1 MALEQRKRSC
11 LDAMGVTVWE
21 RRALASCNPRSVVGA
36 AVSTASAAREA
47 APRSADVVSPAAA
60 SEADLLALEQI
71 VNGCVRCELHATR
84 KQTVFGVGAAN
95 ARLMIIGE
103 APGADEDR
111 VGEPFVGRAG
121 RLLNAML
128 LAIGLERERVYI
140 ANIVKCRPPK
150 NRDPKPEETARCGEY
165 LKRQIELVAPK
176 VILAA
181 GRVAAQNVLGTTSAI
196 GRLRGQVH
204 RDPVSGTPVVV
215 TYHPAY
221 LLRSPAEKRKSWE
234 DLKRAHRLL
243 SETP

>member
-1 MALEQRKRSC
+1 
-11 LDAMGVTVWE
+11 MGVTVWE
-21 RRALASCNPRSVVGA
+21 RRAPASGDRQSIVGA
-36 AVSTASAAREA
+36 ATSMPPADRNFDARSSDP
-47 APRSADVVSPAAA
+47 APPAAA
-60 SEADLLALEQI
+60 SQAELSALEK
-71 VNGCVRCELHATR
+71 VVAGCTRCALHATR
-84 KQTVFGVGAAN
+84 KQTVFGVGAAD

-128 LAIGLERERVYI
+128 LAIGLERDGVYI

-150 NRDPKPEETARCGEY
+150 NRDPKPDEAAHCGAY

-176 VILAA
+176 VILVA
-181 GRVAAQNVLGTTSAI
+181 GRVAAHNLLGTSSAI
-196 GRLRGQVH
+196 GRLRGQTH

>member
-1 MALEQRKRSC
+1 MVLDQRKRSC

-21 RRALASCNPRSVVGA
+21 RRAPASCNPRSVVGT
-36 AVSTASAAREA
+36 AVSTASAAREV
-47 APRSADVVSPAAA
+47 APRPGDVDSSAAVSA
-60 SEADLLALEQI
+60 ADLIALEQI
-71 VNGCVRCELHATR
+71 VAGCTRCELHATR

-103 APGADEDR
+103 APGAEEDR

-121 RLLNAML
+121 RLLDAML
-128 LAIGLERERVYI
+128 LAIGVERETVYI

-150 NRDPKPEETARCGEY
+150 NRDPKPDEALRCGTY
-165 LKRQIELVAPK
+165 LKRQIDLVAPE

-181 GRVAAQNVLGTTSAI
+181 GRVAAQNLLGTTSAI
-196 GRLRGQVH
+196 GRLRGQTH

-234 DLKRAHRLL
+234 DLKRVHRLL

>member
-1 MALEQRKRSC
+1 
-11 LDAMGVTVWE
+11 MGVTVWE
-21 RRALASCNPRSVVGA
+21 RRAAASCNPRSVVGTA
-36 AVSTASAAREA
+36 KSTTSAARSA
-47 APRSADVVSPAAA
+47 TPRSGESVSPTAA

-71 VNGCVRCELHATR
+71 VAGCVRCELHAAR

-128 LAIGLERERVYI
+128 LAIGLERETVYI

-150 NRDPKPEETARCGEY
+150 NRDPRPDEAAHCGAY
-165 LKRQIELVAPK
+165 LKRQIELVAPD
-176 VILAA
+176 VILVA
-181 GRVAAQNVLGTTSAI
+181 GRVAAHNLLGTSSAI
-196 GRLRGQVH
+196 GRLRGQTH
-204 RDPVSGTPVVV
+204 HDPVSGTPVVV
-215 TYHPAY
+215 SYHPAY